1 MAPLL
6 FVLRRLVRVVASVF
20 IVSVITFFLLQA
32 APGDF
37 AGIQALGG
45 GSTGLA
51 GQQVSVSQGQLQ
63 VRYGADVPVVQQ
75 YWNWLSGAIHGDFG
89 PSYKYP
95 GSTVGQII
103 GQSLPI
109 SASLAVLAM
118 LLALIV
124 AIPLGLLAAA
134 KRNTAIDYGAMFA
147 GTLGVAIPNYLA
159 AMVLVLIFSLGLH
172 MLPTG
177 GWSGPENMVMP
188 VVALAVAP
196 AGVMAR
202 YVRSSVLEVLREEY
216 VVAATAKGG
225 RRRTVLV
232 RHVLRNSL
240 IPLVTVAGPLLAQ
253 LMVGTIFVETIFGIP
268 GLGRY
273 FTEAAIGRDMPL
285 LMGATIVFALIL
297 MLMNLIVD
305 LAYAVLDPRTRAGLG
320 LTGTTTR
327 TSAAV
332 GAAAGSPVGLL
343 EGSSL
348 AAISTSEPPDAAP
361 TEPESMERTT

>member
-1 MAPLL
+1 MGLVW
-6 FVLRRLVRVVASVF
+6 FIVRRLARVVVSLL

-45 GSTGLA
+45 ASTGLA
-51 GQQVSVSQGQLQ
+51 GDQISTSQDQLQ
-63 VRYGADVPVVQQ
+63 TSYGADVPAVEQ

-103 GQSLPI
+103 AQALPI
-109 SASLAVLAM
+109 SATMAVLAM
-118 LLALIV
+118 LLALIIAV
-124 AIPLGLLAAA
+124 PLGLLAAA
-134 KRNTAIDYGAMFA
+134 KRNTSIDYGAMFI

-159 AMVLVLIFSLGLH
+159 AIILVLIFSLGFHL
-172 MLPTG
+172 LPTG
-177 GWSGPENMVMP
+177 GWSGPSNLVMP
-188 VVALAVAP
+188 VIALAIGP

-225 RRRTVLV
+225 RRRVVLV

-240 IPLVTVAGPLLAQ
+240 IPLVTVAGPSLAG
-253 LMVGTIFVETIFGIP
+253 LMVGTIFIETIFGIP

-273 FTEAAIGRDMPL
+273 FTEAALGRDMPL

-297 MLMNLIVD
+297 MLMNQIVD
-305 LAYAVLDPRTRAGLG
+305 LLYAMLDPRTRSGLG
-320 LTGTTTR
+320 LTGTPTGR
-327 TSAAV
+327 SSV
-332 GAAAGSPVGLL
+332 AAAGAMAGSPLML
-343 EGSSL
+343 AEGPRL
-348 AAISTSEPPDAAP
+348 DPEPTGSEPTGP
-361 TEPESMERTT
+361 TS